1 MKKIKSLSILIIAAM
16 LLALICPITS
26 NAATTI
32 QFEDSELAGQVQK
45 FLGDKATISGSTVTS
60 FVKLQKFKRV
70 RNFYAKSF

>member
-32 QFEDSELAGQVQK
+32 QFEDSELAGQVH
-45 FLGDKATISGSTVTS
+45 F
-60 FVKLQKFKRV
+60 
-70 RNFYAKSF
+70 